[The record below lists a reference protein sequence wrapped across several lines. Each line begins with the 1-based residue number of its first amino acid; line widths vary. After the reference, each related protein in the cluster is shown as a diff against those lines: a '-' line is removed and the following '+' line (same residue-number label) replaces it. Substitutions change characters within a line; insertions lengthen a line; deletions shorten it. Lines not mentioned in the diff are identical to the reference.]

1 MLYLHDIC
9 DQKLEA
15 IEYRRRRR
23 REVEEEERER
33 VLDAWHWM
41 FVTAMVIGMAAGA
54 GLWFFDPLVRVLAL
68 LGGCAATIFK
78 YKSSRTVDAQ
88 RQSFLL
94 LLTTLISGLTLLFFI
109 CSF

>member
-9 DQKLEA
+9 GQKPEA
-15 IEYRRRRR
+15 IEYRRQRR

-41 FVTAMVIGMAAGA
+41 FVTAVVIGMAAGV
-54 GLWFFDPLVRVLAL
+54 GLWFCEPLVRILAL
-68 LGGCAATIFK
+68 IAGGAATVFK
-78 YKSSRTVDAQ
+78 YQSSRTVGAQ

-109 CSF
+109 LSS